1 VTGVTSDEF
10 LQVACDA
17 LQRGDT
23 DVLTSL
29 EWDPRPGSS
38 LAPWLQATL
47 ALARAQGRTLAVTP
61 ALGIALA
68 HILHT
73 ELSAVEMHVSAVLVA
88 RVVDDRIE
96 LVGPAGTELAESV
109 LVDAA
114 GIGLG
119 LIEAQL
125 LSPHESGAGPFDPL
139 VAVARVAPLSSLCV
153 IAGLDQS
160 DGRRTAATNL
170 ARLFIGAEILGACEH
185 LMADAVTYAHDRMQF
200 GQPIGTFQA
209 VQHLLA
215 SAEVQVR
222 ALSSAI
228 EMLVPRI
235 AQLGGADTSHHLA
248 LLKAL
253 AGRTGHHVAQAT
265 LQVLG
270 GIGFTKE
277 HEHHRYAKRI
287 LTLDALCGTKDQLA
301 REIGQA
307 AILGETRLVAVP

>member
-1 VTGVTSDEF
+1 MTGVMSEEF
-10 LQVACDA
+10 VQLACDV
-17 LQRGDT
+17 LHQGNP
-23 DVLTSL
+23 DVLKSL
-29 EWDPRPGSS
+29 EWDPRPDSTI
-38 LAPWLQATL
+38 APWLHATL
-47 ALARAQGRTLAVTP
+47 ALGRAQGRTLAVTP

-73 ELSAVEMHVSAVLVA
+73 ALSPVEMNVSAVLDA

-96 LVGPAGTELAESV
+96 LVGPAGTELAERV
-109 LVDAA
+109 LVDAP

-119 LIEAQL
+119 LIEAPL
-125 LSPHESGAGPFDPL
+125 LSPLESGPGPFDPL
-139 VAVARVAPLSSLCV
+139 VAVTRVAPSSSLHL
-153 IAGLDQS
+153 IAGLEPS
-160 DGRRTAATNL
+160 DGRQAAATNL
-170 ARLFIGAEILGACEH
+170 ARLFISAEILGACEH
-185 LMADAVTYAHDRMQF
+185 LMAGAVRYAHDRMQF

-209 VQHLLA
+209 VQHMLA

-222 ALSSAI
+222 ALSSGV

-235 AQLGGADTSHHLA
+235 AQLCDPDTSHHLA

-253 AGRTGHHVAQAT
+253 AGRAGHHVSQAT

-270 GIGFTKE
+270 GIGFTEE

-287 LTLDALCGTKDQLA
+287 LTLDALCGSGDQLA

-307 AILGETRLVAVP
+307 ARLGEIRFVAVP